1 MITQPE
7 CIKFQILIE
16 ILICNLPDRLTD
28 LNNTGWLTMKNI
40 PGGNKKPLDG
50 IKVLDCTRY
59 LPGPFATQILADFGA
74 DVIKIE
80 ETGGELGRFLPPFI
94 GGLGTRF
101 CAVNRNK
108 KSLTLDLK
116 SDQGREIFKKLARS
130 ADIIIEQF
138 RPGVMDKMGL
148 GYNSLKEFNEGLI
161 YCSVTGY
168 GLSGPWVNRAGHD
181 INYLNT
187 SGISGLTAG
196 RDGVPVMSSVQVAD
210 MAGGSL
216 YAVIG
221 ILLAL
226 FHRSRTGRGQNID
239 ISMMDGALSLLSYTV
254 GEWCGKGSVPE
265 TGREFL
271 TGGFAMYNTY
281 KCGDGKYVGL
291 GAIEGKFWSGFCTKI
306 GRADYIDLQY
316 NISKQDEIIADI
328 SGIMME
334 RSRDE
339 WVSFFADS
347 DICFTP
353 VLDLDE
359 VSEHEQ
365 VKAREMLLKVMNFNG
380 SGSDLYVTGNP
391 VKLSETPG
399 EVVMKFPETGGDAM
413 EILIDAGYT
422 KDEVENFISQKI
434 I

>member
-1 MITQPE
+1 
-7 CIKFQILIE
+7 
-16 ILICNLPDRLTD
+16 
-28 LNNTGWLTMKNI
+28 
-40 PGGNKKPLDG
+40 
-50 IKVLDCTRY
+50 V
-59 LPGPFATQILADFGA
+59 
-74 DVIKIE
+74 
-80 ETGGELGRFLPPFI
+80 
-94 GGLGTRF
+94 
-101 CAVNRNK
+101 
-108 KSLTLDLK
+108 
-116 SDQGREIFKKLARS
+116 S
-130 ADIIIEQF
+130 ADIVIEQF
-138 RPGVMDKMGL
+138 GPGVMDKVGL
-148 GYNSLKEFNEGLI
+148 GYNSLKESNAGLI

-187 SGISGLTAG
+187 SGISALTAG
-196 RDGVPVMSSVQVAD
+196 RDGVPVMSSVQIAD

-221 ILLAL
+221 VLLAL
-226 FHRSRTGRGQNID
+226 FHRSRTGKGQNVD
-239 ISMMDGALSLLSYTV
+239 ISMMDGALSLLAYTV

-306 GRADYIDLQY
+306 GRANYINSQY
-316 NISKQDEIIADI
+316 DISKQDEIIADI

-334 RSRDE
+334 KSRDE

-380 SGSDLYVTGNP
+380 SGSDLFVTGNP

-399 EVVMKFPETGGDAM
+399 EVIMKFPETGSDAM

-422 KDEVENFISQKI
+422 EEEIQNFISQKI

>member
-1 MITQPE
+1 ME
-7 CIKFQILIE
+7 K
-16 ILICNLPDRLTD
+16 
-28 LNNTGWLTMKNI
+28 NTGE
-40 PGGNKKPLDG
+40 NKKPLDG
-50 IKVLDCTRY
+50 IKVLDITRY
-59 LPGPFATQILADFGA
+59 LPGPFATQLLADFGA
-74 DVIKIE
+74 EVIKVE
-80 ETGGELGRFLPPFI
+80 EPNGELGRFLPPFI

-108 KSLTLDLK
+108 KSITIDLK
-116 SDQGREIFKKLARS
+116 SQQGKEIFKKLALS
-130 ADIIIEQF
+130 ADIVIEQF

-148 GYNSLKEFNEGLI
+148 GYNALKELNEGLI
-161 YCSVTGY
+161 YCSITGY

-187 SGISGLTAG
+187 SGISALTAG
-196 RDGVPVMSSVQVAD
+196 RDGVPVMSSVQIAD
-210 MAGGSL
+210 VAGGSL

-221 ILLAL
+221 VLLAL
-226 FHRSRTGRGQNID
+226 FHRSRSGKGQIVD
-239 ISMMDGALSLLSYTV
+239 ISMMDGALSLLAYTV

-281 KCGDGKYVGL
+281 RCGDGRYAGL

-306 GRADYIDLQY
+306 SRENYINLQY
-316 NISKQDEIIADI
+316 DISKQDEIIADI
-328 SGIMME
+328 NNIMLE

-365 VKAREMLLKVMNFNG
+365 VKAREMLVKVMNFKG
-380 SGSDLYVTGNP
+380 SGSDLFVTGNP
-391 VKLSETPG
+391 VKLSGTPC
-399 EVVMKFPETGGDAM
+399 EIITEFPETGGDAM
-413 EILIDAGYT
+413 EILIEAGYT
-422 KDEVENFISQKI
+422 REEVEDFINRKI

>member
-1 MITQPE
+1 M
-7 CIKFQILIE
+7 
-16 ILICNLPDRLTD
+16 
-28 LNNTGWLTMKNI
+28 GKNS
-40 PGGNKKPLDG
+40 GENKKPLDG
-50 IKVLDCTRY
+50 IKVLDITRY
-59 LPGPFATQILADFGA
+59 LPGPFATQLLADFGA
-74 DVIKIE
+74 EVIKVE
-80 ETGGELGRFLPPFI
+80 EPGGELGRFLPPFI

-108 KSLTLDLK
+108 KSITIDLK
-116 SDQGREIFKKLARS
+116 SDKGKEIFKKLALS
-130 ADIIIEQF
+130 ADVVIEQF

-148 GYNSLKEFNEGLI
+148 GYNALKELNEGLI

-187 SGISGLTAG
+187 SGISALTAG
-196 RDGVPVMSSVQVAD
+196 RDGVPVMSSVQIAD

-226 FHRSRTGRGQNID
+226 FHRSRSGKGQIVD
-239 ISMMDGALSLLSYTV
+239 ISMMDGALSLLAYTV

-281 KCGDGKYVGL
+281 RCGDGRYAGL

-306 GRADYIDLQY
+306 GRENYINLQY
-316 NISKQDEIIADI
+316 DISKQEEIIADI
-328 SGIMME
+328 NSIMLE

-365 VKAREMLLKVMNFNG
+365 VRAREMLVKVMNFKG
-380 SGSDLYVTGNP
+380 SGTDLYVTGNP
-391 VKLSETPG
+391 VKLSETPC
-399 EVVMKFPETGGDAM
+399 EVITEFPETGGDAM
-413 EILIDAGYT
+413 EILTGAGYS
-422 KDEVENFISQKI
+422 KEEVEEFKSKKI

>member
-1 MITQPE
+1 MGKNSE
-7 CIKFQILIE
+7 K
-16 ILICNLPDRLTD
+16 
-28 LNNTGWLTMKNI
+28 NN
-40 PGGNKKPLDG
+40 KPLDG
-50 IKVLDCTRY
+50 IKVLDITRY
-59 LPGPFATQILADFGA
+59 LPGPFATQLLADFGA
-74 DVIKIE
+74 EVIKVE
-80 ETGGELGRFLPPFI
+80 EPGGELGRFLPPFL

-108 KSLTLDLK
+108 KSITIDLK
-116 SDQGREIFKKLARS
+116 SEQGREIFKRLALT
-130 ADIIIEQF
+130 ADIVIEQF

-148 GYNSLKEFNEGLI
+148 GYNTLKESNEGLI

-168 GLSGPWVNRAGHD
+168 GLSGPWGNRAGHD

-187 SGISGLTAG
+187 SGISALTAG
-196 RDGVPVMSSVQVAD
+196 RDGVPVMSSVQIAD

-226 FHRSRTGRGQNID
+226 FHRSRSGKGQIVD
-239 ISMMDGALSLLSYTV
+239 ISMMDGALSLLAYTV

-281 KCGDGKYVGL
+281 RCGDGRYAGL

-306 GRADYIDLQY
+306 GRESYINLQY
-316 NISKQDEIIADI
+316 DISKQGEIIADI
-328 SGIMME
+328 SGIMLE

-365 VKAREMLLKVMNFNG
+365 VKAREMLVKVMNFKN

-399 EVVMKFPETGGDAM
+399 EVITEFPETGVDAM
-413 EILIDAGYT
+413 EILTGAGYS
-422 KDEVENFISQKI
+422 KEEVEEFISEKI